1 MNAQGFGA
9 AGEGAT
15 GTASGA
21 GNSVA
26 TSASTSSSTASTVSA
41 SGVGSSQSSGGALSA
56 SGSGADN
63 GGNGG
68 GAGGSS
74 GGAGATSGTGSTA
87 AGGSSGTGSGSVVPE
102 PLPPPADAFF
112 ADDFEAGAAGTQPA
126 GWTRWINY
134 STNASNTLSD
144 PQYALL
150 DDQDSVSGGQSVH
163 FHATGNTQPAMLTRA
178 LPPGT
183 NRLHLRVFVKTTV
196 QQGSRPPDNPSNH
209 DTLIALRATPNDGNF
224 EIRFGETKGALGFN
238 MVGPGRN
245 DAVAPLPALWGSA
258 PLLTPGTWHCLEL
271 EFSNEDP
278 DRPEAHASVDGELVR
293 SVTSAADWHVPLG
306 TEGTRWLNGMFNEV
320 VLGWQSFSNPPAN
333 DVWMDD
339 LVLSGSPIGCD

>member
-9 AGEGAT
+9 AGEAATSTAGGA
-15 GTASGA
+15 ASNLA
-21 GNSVA
+21 S
-26 TSASTSSSTASTVSA
+26 SASTSGGSSAGSTSSSSGLGSSQTSGTTLGSAGNGATSTGGSSGSASA
-41 SGVGSSQSSGGALSA
+41 SGGAGGTAA
-56 SGSGADN
+56 
-63 GGNGG
+63 GG
-68 GAGGSS
+68 GAGS
-74 GGAGATSGTGSTA
+74 GGAVA
-87 AGGSSGTGSGSVVPE
+87 E
-102 PLPPPADAFF
+102 PSPPPAGAFF
-112 ADDFEAGAAGTQPA
+112 ADDFEAGTPGTQPA
-126 GWTRWINY
+126 GWTRWIDY
-134 STNASNTLSD
+134 STSASNTLTG

-163 FHATGNTQPAMLTRA
+163 FHATGNTQPAMLTRV

-258 PLLTPGTWHCLEL
+258 PLLSPGTWHCLEL

-278 DRPEAHASVDGELVR
+278 DRAEAHASVDGQLVR

-306 TEGTRWLNGMFNEV
+306 DEGTRWLDGMFNEV

-339 LVLSGSPIGCD
+339 LVLSDSPIGCD

>member
-1 MNAQGFGA
+1 
-9 AGEGAT
+9 
-15 GTASGA
+15 
-21 GNSVA
+21 V
-26 TSASTSSSTASTVSA
+26 
-41 SGVGSSQSSGGALSA
+41 
-56 SGSGADN
+56 D
-63 GGNGG
+63 
-68 GAGGSS
+68 
-74 GGAGATSGTGSTA
+74 
-87 AGGSSGTGSGSVVPE
+87 E
-102 PLPPPADAFF
+102 PPPPPADAFF
-112 ADDFEAGAAGTQPA
+112 ADDFEAGAPGTQPE

-134 STNASNTLSD
+134 STNASNSLTD
-144 PQYALL
+144 PQFALL
-150 DDQDSVSGGQSVH
+150 DDQDSVSGNQSVH

-183 NRLHLRVFVKTTV
+183 NRLHLRVFIKTSV

-209 DTLIALRATPNDGNF
+209 DTLVALRATPNDGNF
-224 EIRFGETKGALGFN
+224 ELRFGEAKGALGFN

-258 PLLTPGTWHCLEL
+258 PLMSAGTWHCVEL

-278 DRPEAHASVDGELVR
+278 DHPEAHASVDGQLVR

-306 TEGTRWLNGMFNEV
+306 QEGTRWLNGMFNEV
-320 VLGWQSFSNPPAN
+320 VLGWQSFSDPPAN

>member
-9 AGEGAT
+9 AGESAST
-15 GTASGA
+15 PSGA
-21 GNSVA
+21 SSNLAS
-26 TSASTSSSTASTVSA
+26 SASTSGSTGAASGSSN
-41 SGVGSSQSSGGALSA
+41 GVGSSQTNGGTLGA
-56 SGSGADN
+56 SGSGA
-63 GGNGG
+63 GSSA
-68 GAGGSS
+68 GAGGGS
-74 GGAGATSGTGSTA
+74 GSAGTSSGTGSA
-87 AGGSSGTGSGSVVPE
+87 AGGSSGSVVPE
-102 PLPPPADAFF
+102 PPPPPEDAFF
-112 ADDFEAGAAGTQPA
+112 FDDFEAGAPGTQPA

-134 STNASNTLSD
+134 STNASNTLAD

-150 DDQDSVSGGQSVH
+150 DDQDSVSGEQSVH

-258 PLLTPGTWHCLEL
+258 PLLSPGTWHCLEL
-271 EFSNEDP
+271 AFSNEDP
-278 DRPEAHASVDGELVR
+278 DRPEAHASVDGQLVR
-293 SVTSAADWHVPLG
+293 SVTSASDWHVPLG